1 MQRGRWSVSE
11 MVMVLCE
18 CESGRSV
25 CKVAKGD
32 LGPTGLAFC
41 WLAGWRGGAG
51 THVWRRG
58 QVRFSLAAGRGEG
71 RPKACDRM
79 R

>member
-1 MQRGRWSVSE
+1 MQRGREDVGE
-11 MVMVLCE
+11 MVMVVLCE
-18 CESGRSV
+18 CECECGRSV

-32 LGPTGLAFC
+32 QLG
-41 WLAGWRGGAG
+41 WRSAGWPGWRGAG

-71 RPKACDRM
+71 R
-79 R
+79 

>member
-1 MQRGRWSVSE
+1 MA
-11 MVMVLCE
+11 MVV
-18 CESGRSV
+18 CESVVVSLDV

-32 LGPTGLAFC
+32 QLG
-41 WLAGWRGGAG
+41 WRSAGWPGWRGAG

-71 RPKACDRM
+71 RRLRLQACDQAK
-79 R
+79 